1 MSTGRRLGG
10 AARTLVWSVR
20 AGVLVGRLLRQPAVS
35 ADGVGDRLRA
45 SVARRAENFLAC
57 AERLIFAHPSSPY
70 RPLLAVAGY
79 DLPALTRLVRT
90 LGLDA
95 ALDQLRADGVY
106 VTIQEFKGIAPA
118 VRRGQTFRFHPR
130 DFANPTVVGALQ
142 TTSGGSRGR
151 PTPSAISTDELVDR
165 ARLKRWLE
173 AHYGLTGRDALA
185 WRSTGTGLTWAL
197 AATLAGQRPIRWC
210 SQVQDCGVS
219 NRILQAVARAT
230 SRVPLPRMEFLPAE
244 RAVDL
249 ARYISRVN
257 TPRGIVVETFV
268 SSALR
273 LVRAAEDAGI
283 AMGDVVFIVG
293 GEPLTPVKRR
303 EIEARGFGVIS
314 RYAFAEFGAC
324 AWACPAGREA
334 DDLHVLIDR
343 VAVRQHQRPV
353 APDGT
358 RVAAF
363 LFTSLVPHA
372 RHVLLNVETGDGG
385 GLEERSCGCFLERAG
400 LRLHMHTI
408 RSFEKLTAEGIT
420 YLGPGLV
427 DLLEDRLPRLFG
439 GDSRHYQLVEAEDRS
454 GFTRL
459 FLLVSPALGA
469 LDEEALRRTVLR
481 EMARRHL
488 VPAYGHVVE
497 RVWED
502 AGTLRV
508 LRRDPLPTV
517 SGKILPLHRHPDRLE
532 EDGGRA

>member
-1 MSTGRRLGG
+1 MSAARRPGDAARRLI
-10 AARTLVWSVR
+10 WSVR
-20 AGVLVGRLLRQPAVS
+20 AGVRVGRLLRQPAVS
-35 ADGVGDRLRA
+35 ADGVEDRLRDG
-45 SVARRAENFLAC
+45 VARRAEHFLAC
-57 AERLIFAHPSSPY
+57 AERLIFAHPHSPY
-70 RPLLAVAGY
+70 RPLLEVAGY

-90 LGLDA
+90 QGLDA

-118 VRRGQTFRFHPR
+118 IRRGQTFRFHPR
-130 DFANPTVVGALQ
+130 DFANPSVVGALQ
-142 TTSGGSRGR
+142 TTSSGSRGQR
-151 PTPSAISTDELVDR
+151 TPSAISTDELAGR

-173 AHYGLTGRDALA
+173 AHYGLAGRDTLL
-185 WRSTGTGLTWAL
+185 WRSTGTGLNWTL

-210 SQVQDCGVS
+210 SQVRDAGLS
-219 NRILQAVARAT
+219 IRILQAVARAT

-249 ARYISRVN
+249 ARYIGRVN
-257 TPRGIVVETFV
+257 TPRGMVVETFV

-273 LVRAAEDAGI
+273 LVLAAEEAVI

-303 EIEARGFGVIS
+303 EIEARGFRAIS
-314 RYAFAEFGAC
+314 RFAFAEFGDC

-334 DDLHVLIDR
+334 DDLHVLTDR
-343 VAVRQHQRPV
+343 VAVRQHVRSV
-353 APDGT
+353 APDGA

-363 LFTSLVPHA
+363 LFTSLLPHA
-372 RHVLLNVETGDGG
+372 RNVLLNVETGDSG

-420 YLGPGLV
+420 YLGPDLV
-427 DLLEDRLPRLFG
+427 DLLDEHLPRLFG
-439 GDSRHYQLVEAEDRS
+439 GDSRHYQLVEGEDRR

-469 LDEEALRRTVLR
+469 LDEEALRRTVLT

-488 VPAYGHVVE
+488 VRAYGRVVE

-517 SGKILPLHRHPDRLE
+517 SGKILPMHRHPGRLE
-532 EDGGRA
+532 EDGEGP